1 MAFELAL
8 LIVVIG
14 LGAIFALFFILRVN
28 ITESRGGK
36 ILAFVCLLIF
46 PAIAMTLG
54 TQRHMENMRTT
65 QFCTTCHVMGAYGQ
79 SLRVEDAAAIPAQH
93 FQNRRISRDEA
104 CYTCHTDYALFGG
117 VKSKIRGLRHLYAQY
132 TKHPEAPVHLYS
144 PYPNANCLHCHE
156 GARTFEEGA
165 THTADPDLMPA
176 IKSGQKSCMSS
187 GCHDVAHNIAGLKD
201 AKFWKETP

>member
-1 MAFELAL
+1 MGLEQLVVLSVIAL
-8 LIVVIG
+8 SAL
-14 LGAIFALFFILRVN
+14 FALFFIFRVN

-36 ILAFVCLLIF
+36 ILAFVCLLVL
-46 PAIAMTLG
+46 PGLAMTLG
-54 TQRHMENMRTT
+54 TQRHMDVMRST
-65 QFCTTCHVMGAYGQ
+65 QFCTTCHIMVPYGQ
-79 SLRVEDAAAIPAQH
+79 SLRVDDPTALPAQH
-93 FQNRRISRDEA
+93 FQNRRIPREEA
-104 CYTCHTDYALFGG
+104 CYTCHADYALFGG

-132 TKHPEAPVHLYS
+132 TEHPQQPLHLYS

-176 IKSGQKSCMSS
+176 IKSGKKGCTSS
-187 GCHDVAHNIAGLKD
+187 GCHDAVHNIAGLKD